1 MLLIL
6 LIVVLVLMF
15 GGGGGYYGYRRWL
28 ASMTGEGDE
37 RIAFRRRDDLTL
49 SEEAGLSYPSSSLL

>member
-28 ASMTGEGDE
+28 ASMTGEGE
-37 RIAFRRRDDLTL
+37 EGIAFRRGDDLTL
-49 SEEAGLSYPSSSLL
+49 SEEAGLSHPSSSLL